1 MTKLKHSSQPGE
13 AGSFTRGGIGYG
25 VRHDKLVFRAGCAK
39 MLRGRH
45 MQDLVSENRPCPGF
59 PQQKS
64 ALSTRFPQNLW
75 IKLGKSGKVPK
86 IGVKCRA
93 GRSQSAALMLMC
105 SVSDRTRSDRDGPA
119 LSWRILRVF
128 SADAPIAATIDGAS
142 DLIAGPSLAPPG
154 SVLLIV
160 QRPDIRRSKDHSR
173 VGLDRTGA
181 PATGW
186 PENPPPIRPNLPM
199 HPHPP
204 TATASQSW
212 CCRAF
217 HGLTD
222 PRPAGI
228 VPRLRLYSLSEARL
242 Q

>member
-1 MTKLKHSSQPGE
+1 MLSGSRRSRNLSRTALGIVTKLKHSSQPGE

-105 SVSDRTRSDRDGPA
+105 SVSDRTRSDSDGPA
-119 LSWRILRVF
+119 SSSGALKAHDPASTPELRRRLIL
-128 SADAPIAATIDGAS
+128 AARSPA
-142 DLIAGPSLAPPG
+142 
-154 SVLLIV
+154 
-160 QRPDIRRSKDHSR
+160 RRSR
-173 VGLDRTGA
+173 VSGL
-181 PATGW
+181 
-186 PENPPPIRPNLPM
+186 
-199 HPHPP
+199 
-204 TATASQSW
+204 
-212 CCRAF
+212 
-217 HGLTD
+217 
-222 PRPAGI
+222 
-228 VPRLRLYSLSEARL
+228 
-242 Q
+242 